1 MAKLSK
7 ERRERYALLCNLI
20 TVLAIALWF
29 VSAFGLLTCV
39 GWTLC
44 YIVVVFFLT
53 AASESAVP
61 IGIDGV
67 LGRYLS
73 IFFWYGII
81 TGWIWTAVFNT
92 DAIYKE
98 FVARLR
104 KVFMV

>member
-7 ERRERYALLCNLI
+7 ERRERYALLCNLL
-20 TVLAIALWF
+20 TVLAIAWWF
-29 VSAFGLLTCV
+29 IATLGLLTCV

-44 YIVVVFFLT
+44 YIVVVFFLA

-81 TGWIWTAVFNT
+81 TGWMWKAVFNL
-92 DAIYKE
+92 DVIYKE
-98 FVARLR
+98 FVAWLR
-104 KVFMV
+104 AVLMI